1 MVENVHALTARSG
14 TWQETTQMVK
24 KVNRTLRGWA
34 NYFEVGTVN
43 KAYRAIDN
51 YTAVRLRR
59 WLCFK
64 CVFRRSRP
72 WIPSEGGR
80 PFRSKPAGDSD
91 DPGHFGGVALVSARS
106 SGQAA
111 GSASRF

>member
-1 MVENVHALTARSG
+1 MGEATGMEARTIHRLLEVDPKAG
-14 TWQETTQMVK
+14 GF
-24 KVNRTLRGWA
+24 RRGP
-34 NYFEVGTVN
+34 
-43 KAYRAIDN
+43 DN
-51 YTAVRLRR
+51 PLDCNLLV
-59 WLCFK
+59 